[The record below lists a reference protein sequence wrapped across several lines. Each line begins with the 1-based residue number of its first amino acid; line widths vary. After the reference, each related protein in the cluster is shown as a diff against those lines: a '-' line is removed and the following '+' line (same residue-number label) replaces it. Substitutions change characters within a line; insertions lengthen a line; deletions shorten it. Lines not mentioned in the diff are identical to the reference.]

1 MESRPKFDR
10 PREKLKERGP
20 MALSDTELV
29 AIIMGNGIRGRDVL
43 QISAEV
49 VRILRE
55 DSDFLDMERLTAI
68 EGVGLARACQIMASM
83 ELARRFLVKT
93 EILIQSPEDIL
104 PLIADIR
111 AKQQEHF
118 LCISLNGAN
127 ELIKSR
133 VVTVGLLNSSQVHP
147 REVYADVITDRAA
160 SVVLVHNHPSG
171 TLTPSESDIQ
181 ITNQLV
187 EAGRI
192 LGLSVLDHVIV
203 SGKGYLSMKEHGYM

>member
-1 MESRPKFDR
+1 
-10 PREKLKERGP
+10 